1 MANRKIFISL
11 SFCMLAILATA
22 QISIPQIDF
31 QVKSGVG
38 ALMDV
43 KDSYENLYSYSAPI
57 LSGEINW
64 NITQHISLGAFSSI
78 GPYAKSNFKME
89 NYGNS
94 GKSSYGA
101 THFLYG
107 AKLRLSTGR
116 APRFRPFTEISFGK
130 LEMQLEKDIYRLA
143 SSTTFI
149 GLSFGLMIRA
159 GSRLYIILPQ
169 ANIRFRSNGF
179 FFEAPNEYLFNAKY
193 SEFIELCAG
202 VSYNIGKKK

>member
-1 MANRKIFISL
+1 M
-11 SFCMLAILATA
+11 
-22 QISIPQIDF
+22 DF
-31 QVKSGVG
+31 QLKGGVG

-43 KDSYENLYSYSAPI
+43 KDSYENLYSYSTPI

-78 GPYAKSNFKME
+78 GPYSESNFKME
-89 NYGNS
+89 TSTNS
-94 GKSSYGA
+94 GESSYGA

-116 APRFRPFTEISFGK
+116 APKFRPFTEISYGK
-130 LEMQLEKDIYRLA
+130 LEMQVEKDIYRIA

-149 GLSFGLMIRA
+149 GWSIGLMIRA

-169 ANIRFRSNGF
+169 ANVRFRSNGF
-179 FFEAPNEYLFNAKY
+179 YFEAESDYTFNAKY
-193 SEFIELCAG
+193 AELLELCAG